1 MNYKVNWSCSDGV
14 FAVPDSAVDNI
25 KLASGKAAK
34 VLFYIMRY
42 KTAATENAADIA
54 AQLDKNMT
62 AEDVEDS
69 LSFWEQVGVI
79 CPSGTA
85 ASSIAKASVPT
96 ENLQPSPQPAP
107 TVKPAIS
114 SEKAVEKA
122 VKMLSP
128 AEIAEK
134 VKSSQD
140 IAFLLSGAE
149 SILGKPLNNTEQR
162 TLIWLSD
169 YYSLGTDILLMLIE
183 FCKSINKTNIG
194 YVERIAV
201 SWYEKDITTHER
213 ADAEIKRLQIYSSL
227 EGRIKT
233 RLELNRALTPKEKE
247 IVGEWAASGVTIEL
261 IELAYE
267 RTVQATG
274 KAAFPYMKK
283 IIENWLANN
292 IRTPA
297 DAEKYE
303 QNRTAPQQAAV
314 AASDDHSYD
323 LNKLLQHAKNNIPN
337 LNGGS
342 R

>member
-1 MNYKVNWSCSDGV
+1 MNYKVNWSCSDGA

-79 CPSGTA
+79 CPSGTE
-85 ASSIAKASVPT
+85 ASPIAKTSAVT
-96 ENLQPSPQPAP
+96 AAPQSAPA
-107 TVKPAIS
+107 VKPAIS
-114 SEKAVEKA
+114 SDKAVERA

-134 VKSSQD
+134 AKSSQD

-149 SILGKPLNNTEQR
+149 TILGKPLNNTEQR

-194 YVERIAV
+194 YIERIAV
-201 SWYEKDITTHER
+201 SWYENDITTHER

-227 EGRIKT
+227 EGRIKV

-274 KAAFPYMKK
+274 KTAFPYMKK

-303 QNRTAPQQAAV
+303 QNRNATQQAV
-314 AASDDHSYD
+314 STDDTHSYD

>member
-1 MNYKVNWSCSDGV
+1 MNYKVNWGCTDGA

-25 KLASGKAAK
+25 KLASGKAVK

-42 KTAATENAADIA
+42 KTAATENAAEIA
-54 AQLDKNMT
+54 SLLDKNMS

-79 CPSGTA
+79 CRSDSA
-85 ASSIAKASVPT
+85 AAPIAVAAPAEST
-96 ENLQPSPQPAP
+96 QPAP
-107 TVKPAIS
+107 AVKPTLS
-114 SEKAVEKA
+114 SGKAVERA
-122 VKMLSP
+122 VKMLTP

-134 VKSSQD
+134 VKNSQD

-149 SILGKPLNNTEQR
+149 AILGKPLNNTEQR
-162 TLIWLSD
+162 TLIWLSE

-183 FCKSINKTNIG
+183 FCKSISKTNIG
-194 YVERIAV
+194 YIERIAV

-213 ADAEIKRLQIYSSL
+213 ADAEIKRLQIYTSL

-247 IVGEWAASGVTIEL
+247 IVGEWAASGVTIDL

-297 DAEKYE
+297 DAEKFD
-303 QNRTAPQQAAV
+303 QNRTSSAPQQAA
-314 AASDDHSYD
+314 ADDTHSYD

>member
-42 KTAATENAADIA
+42 KTAATENAAEIA
-54 AQLDKNMT
+54 AMLDKNMT

-79 CPSGTA
+79 CQSGTTVA
-85 ASSIAKASVPT
+85 PIAKAAPPAENIQPT
-96 ENLQPSPQPAP
+96 PAAKPSL
-107 TVKPAIS
+107 S
-114 SEKAVEKA
+114 SEKAVERA

-134 VKSSQD
+134 VKNSKD

-149 SILGKPLNNTEQR
+149 AILGKPLNNTEQR

-183 FCKSINKTNIG
+183 FCKSISKTNIG
-194 YVERIAV
+194 YIERIAV
-201 SWYEKDITTHER
+201 SWYEKDITTHEQ

-297 DAEKYE
+297 DAEKFD
-303 QNRTAPQQAAV
+303 QNRTAPQQAAI
-314 AASDDHSYD
+314 SDDTHSYD

>member
-1 MNYKVNWSCSDGV
+1 MNYKVNWSCSDGA
-14 FAVPDSAVDNI
+14 FAVPDSAVDSI
-25 KLASGKAAK
+25 KLAKGTDAK
-34 VLFYIMRY
+34 VLLYIMRY

-54 AQLDKNMT
+54 AQLDKDMT
-62 AEDVEDS
+62 AEEVEDS
-69 LSFWEQVGVI
+69 LSFWNHIGVI
-79 CPSGTA
+79 CPSGTSA
-85 ASSIAKASVPT
+85 APIAKASVPT
-96 ENLQPSPQPAP
+96 EILQPSPQPAP

-140 IAFLLSGAE
+140 IAFLISGAE

-213 ADAEIKRLQIYSSL
+213 ADAEIKRLQVYSSL

-303 QNRTAPQQAAV
+303 QSRIAPQQTAV